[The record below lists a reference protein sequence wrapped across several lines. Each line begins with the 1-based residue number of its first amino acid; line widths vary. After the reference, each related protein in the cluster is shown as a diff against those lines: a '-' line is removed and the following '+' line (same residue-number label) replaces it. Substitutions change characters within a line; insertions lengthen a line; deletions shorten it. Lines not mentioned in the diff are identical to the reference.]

1 MDIYAKKKRKRILM
15 ALAFLVGV
23 ALRVAGQRREGY
35 EGLLIQLL
43 SLVILLVDLYIYNR
57 QYR

>member
-1 MDIYAKKKRKRILM
+1 MGIYAKKKRKMMLM

-23 ALRVAGQRREGY
+23 ALQVVGQSREGY
-35 EGLLIQLL
+35 EGLLIQIL
-43 SLVILLVDLYIYNR
+43 SLVILLVDLYVYNR

>member
-1 MDIYAKKKRKRILM
+1 M

-23 ALRVAGQRREGY
+23 ALQVAGQRREGY

>member
-23 ALRVAGQRREGY
+23 ALQVAGQRREGY